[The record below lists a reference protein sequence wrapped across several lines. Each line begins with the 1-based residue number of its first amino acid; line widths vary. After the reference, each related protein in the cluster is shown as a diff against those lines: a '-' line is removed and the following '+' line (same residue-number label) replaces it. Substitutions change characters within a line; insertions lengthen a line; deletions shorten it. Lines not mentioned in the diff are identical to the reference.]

1 VVGLLDLVGIAK
13 ERKDQYPHQYS
24 GGMRQ
29 RAMIAMALACQP
41 KLLFADEP
49 TTALDVMIQAQI
61 LELLHDIQQV
71 MGLAIVLVTHDLGVV
86 AEMCDTVVVMY
97 GGQVAEYGPID
108 VVYNAPQHPY
118 TQRLLEAFPDL
129 NRPADQLISIPG
141 YPPRLNELPP
151 GCRFEPRCHKKIE
164 QCARIAPKL
173 IDVTSLSEPIAR
185 NWSAAV
191 VRLHLLTTITVQLHC
206 PCHLLT
212 APRSGLMTNVLT
224 LVTSRNTSRAADTW
238 TAPQTGAVR
247 EAVDDV
253 SLSLAR
259 GEVLALVGES
269 LRKTTIARTLMGR
282 KNRRSSFRRPARNRA
297 RAAPAHWRVKR
308 RVEDCA
314 IKR

>member
-13 ERKDQYPHQYS
+13 ERGDQYPHQYS

-61 LELLHDIQQV
+61 LELLRDIQQV

-191 VRLHLLTTITVQLHC
+191 SKTAFADHQSPITNYHYAA
-206 PCHLLT
+206 CHLLT
-212 APRSGLMTNVLT
+212 GHEVSG
-224 LVTSRNTSRAADTW
+224 S
-238 TAPQTGAVR
+238 
-247 EAVDDV
+247 
-253 SLSLAR
+253 
-259 GEVLALVGES
+259 
-269 LRKTTIARTLMGR
+269 
-282 KNRRSSFRRPARNRA
+282 
-297 RAAPAHWRVKR
+297 
-308 RVEDCA
+308 
-314 IKR
+314 